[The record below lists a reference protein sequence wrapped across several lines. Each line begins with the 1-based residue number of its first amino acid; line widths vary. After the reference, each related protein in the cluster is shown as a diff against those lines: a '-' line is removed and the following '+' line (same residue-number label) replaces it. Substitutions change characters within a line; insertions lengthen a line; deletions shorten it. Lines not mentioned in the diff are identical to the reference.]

1 MCIGFLF
8 IQAAQA
14 PICSNVILVDGTQNV
29 RLLALRPRH
38 VLCFPKHVLRT
49 ILHIVIVISPV
60 FYVCMYVCML
70 VYFVVKEDEL
80 TSPNTHALHDDS
92 ALTLVTTNPLKVGPI
107 SQPWGGGGTS
117 NTANG
122 PQEHGNDRRD
132 RQPHR
137 VLCRMTITRL

>member
-1 MCIGFLF
+1 MCIGCLF

-60 FYVCMYVCML
+60 FYVCMYVC
-70 VYFVVKEDEL
+70 VYVSVLRSERRRTHL
-80 TSPNTHALHDDS
+80 T
-92 ALTLVTTNPLKVGPI
+92 
-107 SQPWGGGGTS
+107 
-117 NTANG
+117 
-122 PQEHGNDRRD
+122 
-132 RQPHR
+132 
-137 VLCRMTITRL
+137 